1 MKLVVY
7 DLAEGLLKML
17 NRTNEFKA
25 LSNTLKTHIYRETIG
40 VLIIIILAC
49 PLHQMPTQY
58 LLSNIFKLWFARS
71 TAKSNLSIEY
81 QFNGSNRFIELKC
94 VQLDIYPYFGFFNC
108 SLIQIISVN
117 FLMCQ
122 TLMVRTQII
131 HFQPVSL
138 HCFTV
143 AGDPITLDTL
153 PFP

>member
-58 LLSNIFKLWFARS
+58 LLSNIFKL
-71 TAKSNLSIEY
+71 
-81 QFNGSNRFIELKC
+81 
-94 VQLDIYPYFGFFNC
+94 
-108 SLIQIISVN
+108 
-117 FLMCQ
+117 
-122 TLMVRTQII
+122 
-131 HFQPVSL
+131 
-138 HCFTV
+138 
-143 AGDPITLDTL
+143 
-153 PFP
+153 